1 MRSLRGNGRTFN
13 VGLSTAFAP
22 RPDLPSLTFAVPP
35 NDLRAH
41 ASTRAEF
48 TFENEEEPQ
57 AMTINITP
65 ELRGGKSFLVFSE
78 DPRLTVKS
86 GLIAPDRSSFP
97 IELALNAPLDKE
109 KTLSLKISHMDIWQP
124 FAQPTA
130 QAQLNA
136 GTDHTCGIKADG
148 RAACWGDNF
157 QNRAEPTASEQNVD
171 ADTRFLAVGAGND
184 NSCAIKA
191 DGTAACWGFH
201 NFDPTESPQGVD
213 ANTRFFAVDVGDL
226 HSCGIKADGRAACWG
241 SSGSESNPTSSPQG
255 VNANTRFL
263 ALSVG
268 AEHNCAIKADS
279 TMACWGN
286 NSDGESDPT
295 RSLQDVDANTRFL
308 AVSAGGAH
316 TCGIRA
322 DHTVACWGDNRNGES
337 DPTRSLQDVNA
348 NTRFLAVSA
357 GTFHNCGIKAD
368 GRAACWSSSG
378 NESNPT
384 SSPHGV
390 DANTRFLAVSVG
402 GSHTCAIK
410 EDGAAAC
417 WGDNR
422 DGKATPPPDDFSR
435 TPDVFR
441 LAEKTTPLTTRDG
454 GESVRLN
461 EVTEV
466 RILQPRIMLRE
477 GESTTL
483 ALFRA
488 LSAPTDPVTIRIG
501 ESDERILRISPSQF
515 TLSGTVEAMTT
526 ITAPDNMDYLK
537 VDPIKLSV
545 EGPVR
550 LAPAKTVTVIIEN
563 DEVYDIG
570 FDREMITLEEGMSAN
585 VRLSIS
591 PAPAGEVTV
600 EWSFSDGGQLAME
613 PERVVFSAANAAAT
627 VVVTVTDDDD
637 AEIGRTFTVRPVALA
652 GIDATVDVLSVTA
665 PADDDAP
672 KVRITAGRAVIPE
685 GSTALVF
692 IDATLNRELSLSA
705 TASGLAGA
713 RTRVSFSPPSLTL
726 SPSSPSASFLV
737 SVADNDEP
745 QGDGRTFDVGMIT
758 EFTPEPR
765 LSPFAFTVPPNDL
778 MAHASARA
786 EFALDEPEQTMEVV
800 MTPPLSGSK
809 TFLVSPED
817 PRIAVKAG
825 LITRARSPFPVEL
838 ALSEDTVLGEEELLN
853 LNITQ
858 LDIWRPFAQPSAQA
872 QLSAGTNH
880 ACGIKED
887 GRMAC
892 WGSNTGNLADPASS
906 PHGVDANTR
915 FLAVSAGGGYTC
927 AIKADN
933 TMACWGS
940 NDGNRANPASSP
952 HGVDANTRFL
962 AVSAGLSPH
971 LRHQSG

>member
-1 MRSLRGNGRTFN
+1 M
-13 VGLSTAFAP
+13 
-22 RPDLPSLTFAVPP
+22 
-35 NDLRAH
+35 
-41 ASTRAEF
+41 
-48 TFENEEEPQ
+48 
-57 AMTINITP
+57 
-65 ELRGGKSFLVFSE
+65 
-78 DPRLTVKS
+78 
-86 GLIAPDRSSFP
+86 
-97 IELALNAPLDKE
+97 
-109 KTLSLKISHMDIWQP
+109 
-124 FAQPTA
+124 
-130 QAQLNA
+130 
-136 GTDHTCGIKADG
+136 
-148 RAACWGDNF
+148 
-157 QNRAEPTASEQNVD
+157 
-171 ADTRFLAVGAGND
+171 
-184 NSCAIKA
+184 
-191 DGTAACWGFH
+191 
-201 NFDPTESPQGVD
+201 
-213 ANTRFFAVDVGDL
+213 
-226 HSCGIKADGRAACWG
+226 
-241 SSGSESNPTSSPQG
+241 
-255 VNANTRFL
+255 
-263 ALSVG
+263 
-268 AEHNCAIKADS
+268 
-279 TMACWGN
+279 
-286 NSDGESDPT
+286 
-295 RSLQDVDANTRFL
+295 
-308 AVSAGGAH
+308 
-316 TCGIRA
+316 
-322 DHTVACWGDNRNGES
+322 
-337 DPTRSLQDVNA
+337 
-348 NTRFLAVSA
+348 
-357 GTFHNCGIKAD
+357 
-368 GRAACWSSSG
+368 
-378 NESNPT
+378 
-384 SSPHGV
+384 
-390 DANTRFLAVSVG
+390 
-402 GSHTCAIK
+402 
-410 EDGAAAC
+410 
-417 WGDNR
+417 
-422 DGKATPPPDDFSR
+422 
-435 TPDVFR
+435 
-441 LAEKTTPLTTRDG
+441 
-454 GESVRLN
+454 RLN

-466 RILQPRIMLRE
+466 RILQPRIMLEE

-515 TLSGTVEAMTT
+515 TLSEAGEAMTT

-550 LAPAKTVTVIIEN
+550 LVPTKAVTVIIEN
-563 DEVYDIG
+563 DEVYDIS
-570 FDREMITLEEGMSAN
+570 FDREMITLEEGMSAK
-585 VRLSIS
+585 VRLSVT

-600 EWSFSDGGQLAME
+600 EWSLSDGGQLAVE

-637 AEIGRTFTVRPVALA
+637 AEIGRTFTVKPVALA
-652 GIDATVDVLSVTA
+652 GIDAMADVLSVTA

-672 KVRITAGRAVIPE
+672 KVRITAGRSVIPE

-786 EFALDEPEQTMEVV
+786 EFALDEPEQTIGVV

-872 QLSAGTNH
+872 QLSAGTNY

-887 GRMAC
+887 GR
-892 WGSNTGNLADPASS
+892 
-906 PHGVDANTR
+906 
-915 FLAVSAGGGYTC
+915 
-927 AIKADN
+927 
-933 TMACWGS
+933 MACWGS

-962 AVSAGLSPH
+962 AVSAGGSHTCGIKADGRAACWGSDSSNKASPTRSPQSVDANTRF
-971 LRHQSG
+971 LAISAGCQSQLQHQGG